1 MEKVGYVRIPD
12 VVLGVHFTLPARP
25 LIVERVDGPA
35 RDVGILENDR
45 IVEIDGHAIKEGV
58 DLYRALDKKNPG
70 DKIPLKFRRGQ
81 QEMEVFPTLV
91 GP

>member
-1 MEKVGYVRIPD
+1 
-12 VVLGVHFTLPARP
+12 
-25 LIVERVDGPA
+25 
-35 RDVGILENDR
+35 
-45 IVEIDGHAIKEGV
+45 V

-70 DKIPLKFRRGQ
+70 DKVPVKFRRGQ